1 VNLRYYLN
9 FFLSFVERVRKMER
23 NDPEAINKQIQAYR
37 DKLLYSRII
46 NTDKYKGKLN
56 MLFARERV
64 RAEVLIRSVLKP
76 FVISLFDKS
85 HDDALAV
92 HVIYPIRYD
101 GLLPFVDKRDH
112 EVLILRQ
119 TELQRRVYNMFEDII
134 TNGVKIYEQKDDTDE
149 SLIN

>member
-1 VNLRYYLN
+1 
-9 FFLSFVERVRKMER
+9 MEV
-23 NDPEAINKQIQAYR
+23 NDPERINKQIQAYR

-46 NTDKYKGKLN
+46 NTDKYKGKIK
-56 MLFARERV
+56 MVFARERV

-85 HDDALAV
+85 HDDALTV

-119 TELQRRVYNMFEDII
+119 TELLRRVYNMFEDIVK
-134 TNGVKIYEQKDDTDE
+134 NGVKVYEQKDDTDE
-149 SLIN
+149 SLINDGV

>member
-1 VNLRYYLN
+1 M
-9 FFLSFVERVRKMER
+9 MEV
-23 NDPEAINKQIQAYR
+23 NDPEKINKQIQAYR

-46 NTDKYKGKLN
+46 NTDKYNGKIK
-56 MLFARERV
+56 MVFARERV

-92 HVIYPIRYD
+92 HVIYPVRYD

-119 TELQRRVYNMFEDII
+119 TELLRRVYNMFEDIVK
-134 TNGVKIYEQKDDTDE
+134 NGVKIYEQKDDTDE
-149 SLIN
+149 RLINEGE

>member
-1 VNLRYYLN
+1 M
-9 FFLSFVERVRKMER
+9 VRIMEV
-23 NDPEAINKQIQAYR
+23 NDPERINKQIQAYR

-46 NTDKYKGKLN
+46 STDKYKGKIK
-56 MLFARERV
+56 MVFARERV

-119 TELQRRVYNMFEDII
+119 AELQRRVYNMFEDIVK
-134 TNGVKIYEQKDDTDE
+134 NGVKIYEQKDDTDE
-149 SLIN
+149 SLINEGE